1 MLNEYAKCII
11 PFSQNSVTF
20 VYVISALAF
29 GALMILLTY
38 VASQLGGVLQVK
50 HFTFEK
56 W

>member
-1 MLNEYAKCII
+1 MVKAFCFPNIQESTATNLSKGL
-11 PFSQNSVTF
+11 
-20 VYVISALAF
+20 ALAF